1 MSKQVNTKILLR
13 NDLAANWTENN
24 PVLGKGEIGIE
35 IDSKKFKFG
44 DGTTAWNSL
53 PYGAGADIPLASASN
68 DGLMSSSDFSKL
80 AGIESGSEVNIIET
94 VKVNGSALTPD
105 ADRAVDV
112 TVPTKLTD
120 LTNDGNFVQDAS
132 YVHTDNNYT
141 SAEKSKLGGIESGA
155 EVNII
160 EEVKVNGTALTPDA
174 NRAVDVTVPT
184 KLTDLTNDGNFVQ
197 DADYVHTDN
206 NYTTSEKT
214 KLAGIES
221 GAEVNVQS
229 DWSQTDSSA
238 DDFIKNKPTNVSDFT
253 NDAGYITQ
261 AAVPVAAT
269 ADPLMDGTA
278 AVGSSAKWAKEDHV
292 HPTDTSRAAAADL
305 EALETR
311 VGTAE
316 GDIDSLE
323 TRMGA
328 AESDIDALES
338 GKADVATTL
347 AGYGITDA
355 YTKTEVDSLVSAVFR
370 FKGSKATVAELPSSG
385 NHVGDVWH
393 ITADNSEYVWTDS
406 SAWEELGITVS
417 LEGYATE
424 AWVQTYAA
432 TAAQGAKADT
442 AVQGVSIGST
452 SFSVDSSTRVA
463 SATAAAIKSELDVTK
478 VEASNTNGNIKID
491 SVETNV
497 YTLPSTVLDS
507 SDTLILNCGDS
518 ETNYV

>member
-53 PYGAGADIPLASASN
+53 PYGAGADIPLASAN
-68 DGLMSSSDFSKL
+68 NNGLMSSSDFSKL
-80 AGIESGSEVNIIET
+80 AGIESSAEVNIIET

-112 TVPTKLTD
+112 TVPTALTD

-141 SAEKSKLGGIESGA
+141 STEKTKLSGIETGA

-160 EEVKVNGTALTPDA
+160 ESVKVNGTALTPDA
-174 NRAVDVTVPT
+174 DRAVDVTVPT
-184 KLTDLTNDGNFVQ
+184 ALTDLTNDGNFVQ
-197 DADYVHTDN
+197 DASYVHTDN
-206 NYTTSEKT
+206 NYTSTEKS

-229 DWSQTDSSA
+229 DWSQSDNTA

-253 NDAGYITQ
+253 NDAGYITS

-292 HPTDTSRAAAADL
+292 HPTDTSRASQSDL
-305 EALETR
+305 EALDSR
-311 VGTAE
+311 VDTAE
-316 GDIDSLE
+316 D
-323 TRMGA
+323 
-328 AESDIDALES
+328 DIDALEGRMDTAEGAISDLSS
-338 GKADVATTL
+338 GKADAATTL

-355 YTKTEVDSLVSAVFR
+355 YTKTEIDAKIASVFD
-370 FKGSKATVAELPSSG
+370 FKGTKATVADLPATG
-385 NHVGDVWH
+385 NKTGDVWH
-393 ITADNSEYVWTDS
+393 VTADSSEYVWNGTS
-406 SAWEELGITVS
+406 WEELGFTVS
-417 LEGYATE
+417 LTGYATE
-424 AWVQTYAA
+424 SWVQSYAA
-432 TAAQGAKADT
+432 TAAQGTKADS

-452 SFSVDSSTRVA
+452 SFSVDSTTKVA

-478 VEASNTNGNIKID
+478 VQASNTNGNIKID
-491 SVETNV
+491 GVETNV

>member
-68 DGLMSSSDFSKL
+68 DGLMSSADFVKL
-80 AGIESGSEVNIIET
+80 SGIESGAEVNIIET

-120 LTNDGNFVQDAS
+120 LTNDGNFVQDAN
-132 YVHTDNNYT
+132 YVHTDSNYT
-141 SAEKSKLGGIESGA
+141 AAEKSKLAGIDDSA
-155 EVNII
+155 DVNVI
-160 EEVKVNGTALTPDA
+160 ETVKVNGTALVPDA
-174 NRAVDVTVPT
+174 NKAVDVEVPT
-184 KLTDLTNDGNFVQ
+184 KLSDLTNDANFVQ

-206 NYTTSEKT
+206 NYTSAEKT

-238 DDFIKNKPTNVSDFT
+238 DDFIKNKPTNVSEFT

-278 AVGSSAKWAKEDHV
+278 AVGTSAKWAKEDHV
-292 HPTDTSRAAAADL
+292 HPTDTSRAAASDL
-305 EALETR
+305 TALAGR
-311 VGTAE
+311 VDTAE
-316 GDIDSLE
+316 GDIDALE
-323 TRMGA
+323 GRMDT

-355 YTKTEVDSLVSAVFR
+355 YTKSEVDAKVSAVFV
-370 FKGSKATVAELPSSG
+370 FKGSKPTVADLPASG

-393 ITADNSEYVWTDS
+393 ITADNSEYVWTDAE
-406 SAWEELGITVS
+406 AWEELGITVS
-417 LEGYATE
+417 LDGYATE
-424 AWVQTYAA
+424 AWVEEYAA
-432 TAAQGAKADT
+432 TAAQGAKADS
-442 AVQGVSIGST
+442 AVQSVAIGSAT
-452 SFSVDSSTRVA
+452 FTKDASGNA
-463 SATAAAIKSELDVTK
+463 SATAAAVKSALDVTK
-478 VEASNTNGNIKID
+478 VEASETNGNIKID
-491 SVETNV
+491 GAETNV